1 MPGVLRVVI
10 VALVV
15 PVVPPEDDDDEE
27 EEGVCVVTVEG
38 CVVVGIN
45 EDEDEGG

>member
-10 VALVV
+10 VGEFV
-15 PVVPPEDDDDEE
+15 PVAVPPDDDDEE
-27 EEGVCVVTVEG
+27 EEGVCVVIVEE
-38 CVVVGIN
+38 CAIVGIN